1 MCVLELSSLWEN
13 FFGIIVLQF
22 VGCLLSSSMVGLM
35 ATSSK
40 RIYATGCVTR
50 YLCPEPLPLQQAT
63 ADSYL
68 HRRLKHRSGS
78 VSVGS
83 LGPGAHTVLFE
94 SSERVWG
101 LILNAVSPFLPSY
114 WGFSFAFGCAV
125 SFFQFSSVT
134 QSCLTLCNPMNHSMP
149 GLPVHHQLL
158 ESTQTHVHCVSDA
171 IQPPHPLSSPSP
183 PALNLSQHQ
192 GLFK

>member
-1 MCVLELSSLWEN
+1 M
-13 FFGIIVLQF
+13 
-22 VGCLLSSSMVGLM
+22 GCLLSSSMVGLM

-40 RIYATGCVTR
+40 RIYATSCVTR

-78 VSVGS
+78 ISVGS
-83 LGPGAHTVLFE
+83 LGPGVHTVLFE
-94 SSERVWG
+94 SSEQVWG

-125 SFFQFSSVT
+125 SFFQFSSV
-134 QSCLTLCNPMNHSMP
+134 QFSYSVM
-149 GLPVHHQLL
+149 
-158 ESTQTHVHCVSDA
+158 SDSLRPHEPQHA
-171 IQPPHPLSSPSP
+171 RPPCPSP
-183 PALNLSQHQ
+183 TPGAHPNPCPLCQ
-192 GLFK
+192 